1 MSWFC
6 VRGKSIIILNDY
18 SSEDTFE
25 FHVKGQD
32 RAGLCPG
39 SVLGVDLLLSY
50 MIKYQGQ
57 HDRDRDRIEPDNAL
71 GLRHI

>member
-6 VRGKSIIILNDY
+6 VRGRSIIILY
-18 SSEDTFE
+18 HYASEDTFE

-39 SVLGVDLLLSY
+39 SVLEADLL
-50 MIKYQGQ
+50 
-57 HDRDRDRIEPDNAL
+57 
-71 GLRHI
+71 